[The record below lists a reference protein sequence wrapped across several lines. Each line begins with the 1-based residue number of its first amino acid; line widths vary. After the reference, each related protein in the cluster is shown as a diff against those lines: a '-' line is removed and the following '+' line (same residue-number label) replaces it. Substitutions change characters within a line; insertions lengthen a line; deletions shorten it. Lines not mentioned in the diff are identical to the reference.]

1 MEDSKSQSGIIR
13 TPDYRL
19 RVFVSSTLK
28 ELAEEREAVHQ
39 AILQLRLA
47 PVMFELG
54 ARPHPADDLYQAY
67 LAQSHIFIGIYWQSY
82 GWIAPDKKIS
92 GLEDEY
98 NLSTKIPRLLYIKSP
113 APDREPALKGL
124 LDKIRN
130 QNVGCYKSF
139 ATPDELRELVEND
152 LALLLTERFEASRQE
167 EKERE
172 DSTQHPL
179 TNVPFPRNPL
189 IGREQ
194 EIRTACELLLQDNVA
209 LVTLTGPGGCGKSRL
224 GIQIALELRDRFLD
238 GVYLVMLE
246 VISDPELV
254 IPIIARTLGVTE
266 TTGEHTLFESLKAFL
281 HKKKILLILDNFEQV
296 LPASLKVADLLEGCP
311 RTKIL
316 VTSRSPLRLRA
327 ERELPVPPLE
337 LPPSKQISHLQPLSQ
352 YSAVQLFIQRAQS
365 VKPDF
370 RITNENAPAVA
381 EICHRLDG
389 LPLAIELASARI
401 RMLSPN
407 ALLQRLDHS
416 FDVLRGGTR
425 DSPERQQ
432 TLHNAI
438 EWSYNFLNEPEK
450 RLLRRLSVFVGGWTF
465 EVADAVCN
473 AGDGQRINIF
483 DGFEKLVDL
492 NLIKPPQD
500 VNGDLRLNILET
512 IREFSYQQLIK
523 SGEMDV
529 IRSHQAQFY
538 LTLVEQAEPELRANS
553 QTRWVNRLDSE
564 YGNIRAVLEWSRQHD
579 AELGLKMCGAIWR
592 FWEMHNYIGEGREWL
607 ETFIKLS
614 LMPTTLRGKVL
625 TAAAALAVY
634 QGDFKAA
641 RTHVEEALSIHQY
654 LDDKHGIARAY
665 NELGLIASY
674 EGDYGIARQFLE
686 KSLAIKRDLGDE
698 WSIASSINNLGLLAG
713 YQKDYVS
720 AYSLHKESLAIYRA
734 LNDKIGVAIATG
746 NLGHDALH
754 LSRFDEA
761 SKWHTE
767 SLQLFNEIGD
777 KDGLAECFERLA
789 ILANAKRNFK
799 YAAQLFGTASALRE
813 ISGTL
818 PALADKEEYERELK
832 MTRMKLDITTFDAA
846 WQEGYKM
853 TLEEAISSV
862 TSNI

>member
-1 MEDSKSQSGIIR
+1 MEDSKSQTVVIR

-28 ELAEEREAVHQ
+28 ELEEEREAVRQ
-39 AILQLRLA
+39 AILRLRLA

-82 GWIAPDKKIS
+82 GWIAPDKEIS

-98 NLSTKIPRLLYIKSP
+98 NLSTRMPRLLYIKNP
-113 APDREPALKGL
+113 APDRAPALKDL

-167 EKERE
+167 EKQRE
-172 DSTQHPL
+172 DSAQHPL
-179 TNVPFPRNPL
+179 TNIPFPRNPL

-194 EIRTACELLLQDNVA
+194 EVREACELLLQDNVA

-224 GIQIALELRDRFLD
+224 GIQIALELRDSFLD
-238 GVYLVMLE
+238 GVYLVLLE

-254 IPIIARTLGVTE
+254 VPIIARTLGVTE
-266 TTGEHTLFESLKAFL
+266 TREHTLFDSLKAFL
-281 HKKKILLILDNFEQV
+281 FQKKILLLLDNFEQV
-296 LPASLKVADLLEGCP
+296 LPAASKIADLLEVCP

-370 RITNENAPAVA
+370 RVTNENAPAIA
-381 EICHRLDG
+381 EICYRLDG

-407 ALLQRLDHS
+407 ALLQRLEHS
-416 FDVLRGGTR
+416 FEVLRSGTR

-432 TLHNAI
+432 TLYSAI
-438 EWSYNFLNEPEK
+438 EWSYNLLNEHEK

-465 EVADAVCN
+465 EAADAICN
-473 AGDGQRINIF
+473 ADDDQRIDIF

-492 NLIKPPQD
+492 NLIKSPQE
-500 VNGDLRLNILET
+500 VNGNLRLNILET
-512 IREFSYQQLIK
+512 IREFSHQRLIK
-523 SGEMDV
+523 SGETDV
-529 IRSHQAQFY
+529 IRRHQARFY
-538 LTLVEQAEPELRANS
+538 LALVEQAEPELRAHS
-553 QTRWVNRLDSE
+553 QTRWVNQLDSE
-564 YGNIRAVLEWSRQHD
+564 YGNIRAVLEWTRQHD
-579 AELGLKMCGAIWR
+579 AELGLKMCGALWR
-592 FWEMHNYIGEGREWL
+592 FWEMHSYIGEGRVWL
-607 ETFIKLS
+607 ETFSKLS
-614 LMPTTLRGKVL
+614 LTPTKLRGKVL

-634 QGDFKAA
+634 QGDFTVA

-654 LDDKHGIARAY
+654 LDDKHGIAGAY

-674 EGDYGIARQFLE
+674 QGDYAIARQFLE
-686 KSLAIKRDLGDE
+686 QSLAIKRDLGDA
-698 WSIASSINNLGLLAG
+698 WSIANSINNLGLLAG
-713 YQKDYVS
+713 YQKDYAS
-720 AYSLHKESLAIYRA
+720 AYSLHKESLAIYRS
-734 LNDKIGVAIATG
+734 LNDKSGVAIATG
-746 NLGHDALH
+746 NLGHDAMH
-754 LSRFDEA
+754 LNWFDEA
-761 SKWHTE
+761 SKWQSE
-767 SLQLFNEIGD
+767 SLQIFNEIGD
-777 KDGLAECFERLA
+777 TDGLAECFERLA
-789 ILANAKRNFK
+789 ILANARGNFK

-832 MTRMKLDITTFDAA
+832 MTRTKLDVTTFDEA
-846 WQEGYKM
+846 WQEGYRIS
-853 TLEEAISSV
+853 LEEALSRAS
-862 TSNI
+862 SNI